1 MKKEKLFLITYA
13 LLMMITVPALAALNE
28 NRLDVY
34 ISLFI
39 LEYFVANSIFRPKYR
54 IKYDPIAI
62 ILLTVFFYIVANR
75 VLQILSG

>member
-1 MKKEKLFLITYA
+1 MRKEKLFLITYA

-39 LEYFVANSIFRPKYR
+39 LEYFIANSIFRPKYR
-54 IKYDPIAI
+54 IKYDLIAI
-62 ILLTVFFYIVANR
+62 ILFTVFLYIVANR

>member
-39 LEYFVANSIFRPKYR
+39 LEYFVANSIFRPKHR

>member
-13 LLMMITVPALAALNE
+13 LLMMITVPTLAALNE

>member
-1 MKKEKLFLITYA
+1 MRKESLFLITYA
-13 LLMMITVPALAALNE
+13 FLMTITVPALAALNE

-34 ISLFI
+34 ISLLT

-54 IKYDPIAI
+54 VKYDLIAI
-62 ILLTVFFYIVANR
+62 VLLAVFLYIVANR